1 MSPGDQVANA
11 EKEATECESGVE
23 SLRWVLFWLWDLPVA
38 AERGSEPSEAQM
50 KEAMDYAMNH
60 PPGEKVSDPI
70 KIVFFKKEACDNPTP
85 QGFRCTFELKVE
97 SRNIGAS
104 MYNNIPFG
112 MFYKDKES
120 GKWMMRPPF

>member
-1 MSPGDQVANA
+1 LPPGDQVANA
-11 EKEATECESGVE
+11 EKEAATECESAVE

-70 KIVFFKKEACDNPTP
+70 KIVFSRRKLATI
-85 QGFRCTFELKVE
+85 RLRKV
-97 SRNIGAS
+97 SDAHS
-104 MYNNIPFG
+104 
-112 MFYKDKES
+112 S
-120 GKWMMRPPF
+120 